1 MLFGQWT
8 HFLDTCLMIGV
19 LEKSD
24 SIVVMFYNVVDC
36 IQTFW
41 ITVGLL
47 FQISL
52 LIRYDI

>member
-1 MLFGQWT
+1 
-8 HFLDTCLMIGV
+8 MIGV